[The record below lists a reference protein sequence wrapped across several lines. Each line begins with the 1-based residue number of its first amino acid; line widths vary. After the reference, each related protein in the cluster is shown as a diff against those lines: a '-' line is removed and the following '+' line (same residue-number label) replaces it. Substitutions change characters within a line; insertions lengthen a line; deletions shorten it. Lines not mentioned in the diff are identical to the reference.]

1 MGNAKATR
9 EAFGEALAQLGP
21 THPEVVVLDADLSK
35 STKTDLFAKVCPERF
50 FEMGIQEMNMIGV
63 AAGLALSGKVPFIAS
78 FACFITGRFDQIKM
92 SVGYSRARVRIVGT
106 HAGIG
111 IGEDGYSQ
119 QGLEDV
125 ALMRSLPEM
134 AVIQPADD
142 LETRGAVEFLLT
154 HPGPAYLRLT
164 RQKCDRV
171 NAEGYRYEFGKGVTL
186 RPGRDLTIVATGAV
200 VGGALAA
207 ASALARD
214 GIDCRVVN
222 IHTIKPLDADLL
234 ATCARETGRI
244 LVVEDHQ
251 ITGGL
256 GGAVCEALCARH
268 PVPVHR
274 HGVLDV
280 FGESGTPEAVY
291 ARHGLDAAGIAKVA
305 REFLGKARG

>member
-9 EAFGEALAQLGP
+9 EACGEALARLGA

-35 STKTDLFAKVCPERF
+35 STRTDLFAKACPDRF

-63 AAGLALSGKVPFIAS
+63 AAGLALSGKVPFVAS

-92 SVGYSRARVRIVGT
+92 SVGYSRARVRVIGT

-119 QGLEDV
+119 QGLEDI

-134 AVIQPADD
+134 AVIQPVDD
-142 LETRGAVEFLLT
+142 LETHGAVEYLLQ

-164 RQKCDRV
+164 RQKLDRL
-171 NAEGYRYEFGKGVTL
+171 NSEGYRFEFGKGVVL

-207 ASALARD
+207 ATALASA
-214 GIDCRVVN
+214 GIDARVVN

-234 ATCARETGRI
+234 AACARETGRI
-244 LVVEDHQ
+244 LCVEDHQ
-251 ITGGL
+251 ISGGL
-256 GGAVCEALCARH
+256 GGAVCEVLAERH
-268 PVPVHR
+268 PVPVYR

-291 ARHGLDAAGIAKVA
+291 ARHGLDAAGIARVA
-305 REFLGKARG
+305 RKFLGRE

>member
-1 MGNAKATR
+1 
-9 EAFGEALAQLGP
+9 
-21 THPEVVVLDADLSK
+21 
-35 STKTDLFAKVCPERF
+35 
-50 FEMGIQEMNMIGV
+50 
-63 AAGLALSGKVPFIAS
+63 
-78 FACFITGRFDQIKM
+78 
-92 SVGYSRARVRIVGT
+92 
-106 HAGIG
+106 
-111 IGEDGYSQ
+111 
-119 QGLEDV
+119 
-125 ALMRSLPEM
+125 
-134 AVIQPADD
+134 
-142 LETRGAVEFLLT
+142 
-154 HPGPAYLRLT
+154 
-164 RQKCDRV
+164 
-171 NAEGYRYEFGKGVTL
+171 
-186 RPGRDLTIVATGAV
+186 V

-305 REFLGKARG
+305 REFVGKAKA